1 MVNLN
6 RRNEEPERDPKS
18 MSVAE
23 RLRAAGGGLGRSR
36 GPGRETMRL
45 VLVALVAFG
54 ALGALIFLQ
63 MSGPKSAAPDS
74 RFDYAGPQKI
84 PLHMTPEDDYRW
96 DGYHTKFKD
105 SVDEPDPAAEV
116 DVNSEAYHYFVRK
129 LRDISVEQVL
139 RGIEKD
145 GEDLLGR
152 WEELRGGKPKS
163 PARMLAR
170 MPWDYPAASRG
181 KYFRLEGR
189 LMKVYSLRVNV
200 ESEGLPKD
208 VYMGVMEDRV
218 SRKAVH
224 FYIAEMPRRADG
236 SKFPTIQ
243 VRAEDGRPYDL
254 IDNVY
259 VVVEGVFLNLRV
271 YESVQSE
278 AHKYIRQHGANLV
291 AKRCTELPPPPPP
304 PNIGMGLVAIMGV
317 VAVII
322 GALVVFAAIM
332 GRRYNLGSLRI
343 RAAILKRERRAAG
356 VSAAG
361 GAAPD
366 IEPKPEDWRSIVE

>member
-1 MVNLN
+1 MVDLN
-6 RRNEEPERDPKS
+6 RRDDESEKDPKT

-23 RLRAAGGGLGRSR
+23 RLRAASGRGLGQRR
-36 GPGRETMRL
+36 GPTKEVMRL
-45 VLVALVAFG
+45 VLVALFAFG

-63 MSGPKSAAPDS
+63 MSGPKATGPDP
-74 RFDYAGPQKI
+74 RFLYQGPEKI

-105 SVDEPDPAAEV
+105 SIDEPDPAAEV
-116 DVNSEAYHYFVRK
+116 DINGEAYHYFVRK

-152 WEELRGGKPKS
+152 WEELKGGKPKF

-181 KYFRLEGR
+181 KYFRVEGR
-189 LMKVYSLRVNV
+189 LAKVYSLRVNV

-208 VYMGVMEDRV
+208 VFMGILEDRV
-218 SRKAVH
+218 SKKAVH
-224 FYIAEMPRRADG
+224 FYIPEMPRRGDG
-236 SKFPTIQ
+236 SKFPT
-243 VRAEDGRPYDL
+243 VRVEAEDGRAYDL
-254 IDNVY
+254 IDNVH
-259 VVVEGVFLNLRV
+259 VVIEGVFLNLRA
-271 YESVQSE
+271 YDSVQSE
-278 AHKYIRQHGANLV
+278 GHKSIRQIGANFI

-304 PNIGMGLVAIMGV
+304 PDIGMGLFAIMGV
-317 VAVII
+317 VALII
-322 GALVVFAAIM
+322 GAVVVFAAIM
-332 GRRYNLGSLRI
+332 GKRHNVGSLRV

-356 VSAAG
+356 VT
-361 GAAPD
+361 APKGD
-366 IEPKPEDWRSIVE
+366 RKPEDWRSIVE